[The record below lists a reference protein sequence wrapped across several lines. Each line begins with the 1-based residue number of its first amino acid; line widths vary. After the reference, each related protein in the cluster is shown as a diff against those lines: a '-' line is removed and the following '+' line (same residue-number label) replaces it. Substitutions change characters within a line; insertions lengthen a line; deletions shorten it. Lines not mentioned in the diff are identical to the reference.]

1 MTITQKNGAESGFF
15 LAEDDGKRMG
25 FLSYEWASESV
36 FAILHTV
43 VEETYQGQ
51 GVAKS
56 LLDSAVSF
64 ARDNGYKIMPLC
76 PYADKVFRRD
86 PSYSD
91 VKSDLR

>member
-1 MTITQKNGAESGFF
+1 MTITQNNGAESGFF
-15 LAEDDGKRMG
+15 LAEDGGKRMG

-43 VEETYQGQ
+43 VEEPYQGQ

-56 LLDSAVSF
+56 LLDAAVSF
-64 ARDNGYKIMPLC
+64 ARDNGFKIMPLC

-86 PSYSD
+86 PSYDD
-91 VKSDLR
+91 VKS